1 MPLYSQG
8 QLLGSVNIGASFPN
22 AINEDDIEMV
32 REVADAMANSLQ
44 QLQYRGIIEQKNAD
58 ISASILYAR
67 RIQDAIL
74 PPEEMLREQVGDL
87 FVLYKPKDMLS
98 GDFYWAE
105 QRGDFTFIA
114 VVDST
119 GHGVPGALLSL
130 MGQNLLNQAVHE
142 RHLIRPAAIL
152 DYLNAGIQHT
162 LNQYKKVGELR
173 DGMDISLCVFEK
185 GSMKMHFAGAI
196 NPMYII
202 RDGMLI
208 QSKGNRFSI
217 GSYFD
222 NKMRPFTNQDTE
234 LQEGD
239 VIYMFTDGYP
249 DQFGGED
256 DRKMSHRRF
265 RELLMSI
272 HKEEMPEQKKM
283 LEEQLDFWMQG
294 SVQTDD
300 ICVIGIR
307 IKK

>member
-1 MPLYSQG
+1 
-8 QLLGSVNIGASFPN
+8 
-22 AINEDDIEMV
+22 
-32 REVADAMANSLQ
+32 
-44 QLQYRGIIEQKNAD
+44 
-58 ISASILYAR
+58 
-67 RIQDAIL
+67 
-74 PPEEMLREQVGDL
+74 
-87 FVLYKPKDMLS
+87 LYKPKDMLS

-142 RHLIRPAAIL
+142 RHLVRPAAIL

-162 LNQYKKVGELR
+162 LNQYKKAGELR

-202 RDGMLI
+202 REGMLI

-234 LQEGD
+234 LQDGD
-239 VIYMFTDGYP
+239 VIYLFTDGYP

-265 RELLMSI
+265 RELLLAI
-272 HKEEMPEQKKM
+272 HYEEMPVQKKM
-283 LEEQLDFWMQG
+283 LEDQLNAWMQG